1 MGRKIG
7 HMEEKDGTTTAHQ
20 TNPENPPNHEDKNNA
35 NPSIL
40 HDENSE
46 NLDENA
52 ILNVDNMYLYDT
64 SKTVEAKS
72 DQQSNH
78 QKDALISPNSTISVP
93 SSQNDDNYAIE
104 EG

>member
-1 MGRKIG
+1 MGLPLHIKQTQKTHQITKIRTMRI
-7 HMEEKDGTTTAHQ
+7 HRYY
-20 TNPENPPNHEDKNNA
+20 
-35 NPSIL
+35 
-40 HDENSE
+40 DENSE

-52 ILNVDNMYLYDT
+52 ILNQDNVHLYDT

-72 DQQSNH
+72 DQQSNR

-93 SSQNDDNYAIE
+93 SSQNEDNYAIE